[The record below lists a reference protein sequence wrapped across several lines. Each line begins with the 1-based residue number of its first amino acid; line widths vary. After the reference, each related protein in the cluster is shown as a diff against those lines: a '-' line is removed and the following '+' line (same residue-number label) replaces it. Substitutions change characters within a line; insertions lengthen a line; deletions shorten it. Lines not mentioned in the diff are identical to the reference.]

1 MSPVADVNKDKESQ
15 RSAIFGH
22 QNSTAVQQQSSRKVG
37 PVAGWFDQK
46 RFSPRVYNNNGGVPS
61 TLSIPKMYQIF

>member
-1 MSPVADVNKDKESQ
+1 MSSVADVNKDKESQ

-22 QNSTAVQQQSSRKVG
+22 NSTVQQSSRKVG

-46 RFSPRVYNNNGGVPS
+46 RFSPRVYNNGGVPS
-61 TLSIPKMYQIF
+61 LILNVSISK

>member
-1 MSPVADVNKDKESQ
+1 MSPVADVNKDNESQ
-15 RSAIFGH
+15 RSAIFG
-22 QNSTAVQQQSSRKVG
+22 QNSTAVQQSSRKVG

-61 TLSIPKMYQIF
+61 TYLFLKCIKISK